1 MYFLL
6 YTGTEE
12 VEGSTALSNLGGYDM
27 WMGGG
32 GNEVLWLGRR

>member
-1 MYFLL
+1 MGQAKYRFVALMYFLL

-27 WMGGG
+27 
-32 GNEVLWLGRR
+32 